1 MATRDDARVVHVSVE
16 DQSAVL
22 VEDVHDWLRIIGDV
36 EETKVQYDTVRR
48 CPFYWVRF
56 KHASAA
62 QLAVNY
68 LDGEKLKNHVIRIS
82 SKVYT
87 KRLPVEANAEDPAL
101 AKRDEEEQQAV
112 ANPNMPLNHQMP
124 PDLRMDT
131 PLVDSIPALLSAA
144 AEDSEHHDLVRQL
157 RQLQESYCHV
167 QEAIREAEG
176 CIRKTDEEVGQLL
189 RGSEAP
195 SGSVGTGNCEKV
207 QDVKVTEFTRSRRI
221 SNVVQ
226 IPMTFLDP
234 AGLIVRFTRYI
245 GPVTDYSFSVSLDGQ
260 SFRTVVEFF
269 HEDDAGH
276 ALQLLKGGESDGAA
290 IPAAKRP
297 RLERDAEEALS
308 PLCAFGWGEDASA
321 DALRPPDLA
330 ICCHPAHLQATHA
343 LQRSLHPAASS
354 SSCHSSCVG

>member
-1 MATRDDARVVHVSVE
+1 MGTRDDARVVHVSVE

-36 EETKVQYDTVRR
+36 EETKVQYDTARR

-68 LDGEKLKNHVIRIS
+68 LDGEKLKNHVIHIS
-82 SKVYT
+82 SNVYA
-87 KRLPVEANAEDPAL
+87 KRLPAEVNAEDLAL
-101 AKRDEEEQQAV
+101 AKRAEGEQQVV

-131 PLVDSIPALLSAA
+131 LLVDSIPALLSTAA
-144 AEDSEHHDLVRQL
+144 KDSEHHGLVRQL

-176 CIRKTDEEVGQLL
+176 CIQKTDEEVGQLL
-189 RGSEAP
+189 RGSEAS
-195 SGSVGTGNCEKV
+195 SGSVGTGSCEKV
-207 QDVKVTEFTRSRRI
+207 QGVRVTEFTRSRRI
-221 SNVVQ
+221 SNAVQ
-226 IPMTFLDP
+226 IPMTLLDP
-234 AGLIVRFTRYI
+234 AGLIVRFTRHI
-245 GPVTDYSFSVSLDGQ
+245 GPVTDYSFSVSLDGR
-260 SFRTVVEFF
+260 SFRTIVEFF
-269 HEDDAGH
+269 HEDDAVH
-276 ALQLLKGGESDGAA
+276 ALQLLKRDGSGGAA

-308 PLCAFGWGEDASA
+308 PLCAFDWGEDASV
-321 DALRPPDLA
+321 DALRPLDLA
-330 ICCHPAHLQATHA
+330 ICCHAAHLQATHA
-343 LQRSLHPAASS
+343 LQRCLQPAASS
-354 SSCHSSCVG
+354 RHSGCVG